1 MHRHIERILR
11 LKIIIEMKKTTLFM
25 AAALS
30 MMTMA
35 ACSGN
40 QKSAGDKMNA
50 AGGDKKELYT
60 GVIPA
65 GDTDGVRYSLELEYD
80 DDHNYTDGD
89 YDLLE
94 TFLEQ
99 DTTSTLGF
107 KDGKSFKS
115 EGDFTVMDKDG
126 KKYLK
131 LVKDA
136 KDSAEG
142 SAETPMYFLVESDST
157 IVMVN
162 QNLEVSE
169 TPGMNY
175 TLKLSK

>member
-1 MHRHIERILR
+1 
-11 LKIIIEMKKTTLFM
+11 MKKTMLMM

-30 MMTMA
+30 MMTLA

-40 QKSAGDKMNA
+40 QKSSGDKSNCEK
-50 AGGDKKELYT
+50 GDKKELYT
-60 GVIPA
+60 GVLPA
-65 GDTDGVRYSLELEYD
+65 ADTDGVRYALKLEYD

-94 TFLEQ
+94 TYLER
-99 DTTSTLGF
+99 DTTNAVGF

-131 LVKDA
+131 LVQDV
-136 KDSAEG
+136 KDSAKGSIEG
-142 SAETPMYFLVESDST
+142 PLYFLVESDST

-162 QNLEVSE
+162 SDLQLSE

-175 TLKLSK
+175 TLTRAK

>member
-1 MHRHIERILR
+1 
-11 LKIIIEMKKTTLFM
+11 MKKLVYM
-25 AAALS
+25 AAAALS
-30 MMTMA
+30 MVSMA

-40 QKSAGDKMNA
+40 QKTSGEAQKADGDKM
-50 AGGDKKELYT
+50 EIYT
-60 GVIPA
+60 GVLPA
-65 GDTDGVRYSLELEYD
+65 ADCDGVRYSLQLEYD

-94 TFLEQ
+94 TYLES
-99 DTTSTLGF
+99 DSTSTLGY

-115 EGDFTVMDKDG
+115 EGDFTVMEKDG
-126 KKYLK
+126 SKYLK
-131 LVKDA
+131 LVQDA
-136 KDSAEG
+136 KDSQQG
-142 SAETPMYFLVESDST
+142 SAEGPMYFLVESDST

-162 QNLEVSE
+162 SDLQKSE

>member
-1 MHRHIERILR
+1 M
-11 LKIIIEMKKTTLFM
+11 
-25 AAALS
+25 
-30 MMTMA
+30 
-35 ACSGN
+35 
-40 QKSAGDKMNA
+40 
-50 AGGDKKELYT
+50 
-60 GVIPA
+60 
-65 GDTDGVRYSLELEYD
+65 
-80 DDHNYTDGD
+80 
-89 YDLLE
+89 
-94 TFLEQ
+94 
-99 DTTSTLGF
+99 GF